1 MKSIHF
7 VKDIDNIFKT
17 IDWCAFHIVDA
28 CAKEPG
34 VWRPLGRNLIYHIIP
49 SHTQSRARYFLKFLA
64 IKSIIKKIQPDI
76 IHCYGAGVYGLV
88 GFLLNIHPLIITVHG
103 TEIYSSKNK
112 NLFYKILMDKI
123 LKNADLIAYVSEEM
137 KKFLINYFEI
147 PQGKLVKIYR
157 GIDPEIFYRFSSS
170 RCSKLRRELSI
181 DKESMVFFSNRRILP
196 LYNISA
202 IIRAF
207 YQINKIF
214 NNTKLILIK
223 GDIKNSEPYF
233 LEIKNQI
240 KDGIENGR
248 IILIEDVIPLEKMAE
263 LYNISDFFISIP
275 NSDELSAAILEG
287 MACENIPILTD
298 LEAYAELKENTK
310 SFFIKSPKD
319 IRAITNMM
327 QFLVENCKEI
337 KEEIAQ
343 KNRRYVLNN
352 ATYSRITNQL
362 LTIYD
367 NLLS

>member
-1 MKSIHF
+1 
-7 VKDIDNIFKT
+7 
-17 IDWCAFHIVDA
+17 
-28 CAKEPG
+28 
-34 VWRPLGRNLIYHIIP
+34 
-49 SHTQSRARYFLKFLA
+49 
-64 IKSIIKKIQPDI
+64 
-76 IHCYGAGVYGLV
+76 
-88 GFLLNIHPLIITVHG
+88 
-103 TEIYSSKNK
+103 
-112 NLFYKILMDKI
+112 
-123 LKNADLIAYVSEEM
+123 
-137 KKFLINYFEI
+137 
-147 PQGKLVKIYR
+147 
-157 GIDPEIFYRFSSS
+157 
-170 RCSKLRRELSI
+170 
-181 DKESMVFFSNRRILP
+181 
-196 LYNISA
+196 
-202 IIRAF
+202 
-207 YQINKIF
+207 
-214 NNTKLILIK
+214 
-223 GDIKNSEPYF
+223 

-310 SFFIKSPKD
+310 SFFIKNPKD